1 MLLIYA
7 GVRAVSVL
15 VEWQQWESLR
25 FGEYGNVAQTPD
37 GGVEG
42 SSWRGSAPCPVQPSR
57 PLGWRF
63 GSSWLCPLWWRGWFW
78 SLSSILLCEAGP
90 LHCQV
95 PSLAGRSHRVH
106 PRDREGAG
114 PSSSRGHQQPYLQG
128 GKATFLCHASHRACT
143 TCPPCWRDRGGSKF
157 GSCSSFCCM
166 SVLVLSL
173 GCSTTGAHKIRTRVS
188 LPHPRAKSP
197 RHRLT
202 VGRPPT
208 WHPTCTVT
216 RDTRGILTHRD
227 QA

>member
-1 MLLIYA
+1 MWRDLPGGALLLALYSPPGHWA
-7 GVRAVSVL
+7 GGLGAAGCVL
-15 VEWQQWESLR
+15 C
-25 FGEYGNVAQTPD
+25 
-37 GGVEG
+37 GG
-42 SSWRGSAPCPVQPSR
+42 
-57 PLGWRF
+57 
-63 GSSWLCPLWWRGWFW
+63 
-78 SLSSILLCEAGP
+78 EAGSGARAPSSYVRQVGRCP

-114 PSSSRGHQQPYLQG
+114 PSSSRGHQQPYLRG
-128 GKATFLCHASHRACT
+128 GKATFLCHASHRART
-143 TCPPCWRDRGGSKF
+143 TCPPCWRDRDGSKF

-173 GCSTTGAHKIRTRVS
+173 GCSTTGAHEIRTRVS

-197 RHRLT
+197 CHCLT

-208 WHPTCTVT
+208 WHLACTVT

-227 QA
+227 RA